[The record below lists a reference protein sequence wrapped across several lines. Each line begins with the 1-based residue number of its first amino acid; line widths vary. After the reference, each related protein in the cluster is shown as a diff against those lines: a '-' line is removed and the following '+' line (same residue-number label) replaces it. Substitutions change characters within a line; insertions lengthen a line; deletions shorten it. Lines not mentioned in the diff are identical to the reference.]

1 MKLSFFDELTENLW
15 SRRVEFHVDFLST
28 FAGNQPPWINN
39 QQGTGESFRL
49 CEPQVLK
56 GEVCFLFGRMVTI
69 ETQSS
74 LGWRSYQ
81 STKFEFTV
89 TLRNNTKQMSEKK
102 ESSWLPLNTM
112 LWFHSRLFMKF
123 SSLSCEN
130 NPAFCCAD
138 FWRLF
143 CS

>member
-1 MKLSFFDELTENLW
+1 MNSLRTFEADVSNFMSISLARLPVTSRHELIL
-15 SRRVEFHVDFLST
+15 
-28 FAGNQPPWINN
+28 N